1 MGIVNYHFLFFL
13 CISIR
18 YAKKNEI
25 RKTYNIHTIAN
36 VENIIDIG
44 TSVQLISVD
53 AYKCFSPT

>member
-1 MGIVNYHFLFFL
+1 ML
-13 CISIR
+13 
-18 YAKKNEI
+18 KKNEI